1 MCARRKLARLEAS
14 AKTLCY
20 WRVDHL
26 PLFRPGQSL
35 KNSRPDSFLS
45 FGVAAHLI
53 HGDETEFQ
61 VGPNCRKPLRL
72 GVEPRAGVPARSE
85 ILEQPPQQ
93 DAGEPPA
100 AVLRVRSDP
109 VDESRRRVALRAALA
124 RGGRY
129 ELAVPDYAVNSP
141 YIGCSGQGV
150 ADTRLLMISAF
161 LLSITTG
168 TLAVRYLLAIF
179 A

>member
-14 AKTLCY
+14 AQTPLC
-20 WRVDHL
+20 WQVEHL
-26 PLFRPGQSL
+26 PLLRPCQSL
-35 KNSRPDSFLS
+35 KNNRPDSFLS
-45 FGVAAHLI
+45 FGVAARLI

-61 VGPNCRKPLRL
+61 IGSNCRKPLRL
-72 GVEPRAGVPARSE
+72 GVEPRAGVPALSE

-93 DAGEPPA
+93 GAGEPPA

-141 YIGCSGQGV
+141 
-150 ADTRLLMISAF
+150 
-161 LLSITTG
+161 
-168 TLAVRYLLAIF
+168 
-179 A
+179 